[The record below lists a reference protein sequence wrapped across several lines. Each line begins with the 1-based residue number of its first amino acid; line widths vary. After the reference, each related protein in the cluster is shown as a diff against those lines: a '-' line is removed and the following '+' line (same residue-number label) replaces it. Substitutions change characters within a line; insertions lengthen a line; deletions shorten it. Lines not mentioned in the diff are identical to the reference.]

1 MLVSVASAYW
11 SYAVGD
17 ELELDDEL
25 ANTWD
30 TVGHC
35 KILSSESEDPEL
47 TEEDLELG
55 EELINLGGGW
65 YELPDGQKIKGKTA
79 ALEALKVTAEISEGS
94 EEDAD
99 KSE

>member
-79 ALEALKVTAEISEGS
+79 ALETLKATAEISEGS